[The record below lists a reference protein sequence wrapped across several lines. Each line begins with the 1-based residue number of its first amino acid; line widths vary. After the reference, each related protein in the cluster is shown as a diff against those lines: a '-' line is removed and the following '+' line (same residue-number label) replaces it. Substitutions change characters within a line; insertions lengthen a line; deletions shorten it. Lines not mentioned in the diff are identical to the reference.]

1 MVPEVLEKAR
11 VMELQVRMDC
21 NGCVQKIKKAMHN
34 IDGVYDVYIDF
45 AQQKLTVVGRADPE
59 KILKAIK
66 KTRKVATICS
76 HTEPGGEP
84 AANPENAP
92 PAEPA
97 PDAANQPP
105 SEAPPAEP
113 PKDAPPAGEKPEE
126 VKPSPEAEASASA
139 EPKDVGEVHMVHYYP
154 QNYVNDL
161 PIAPYYVTQSY
172 SSYRPPAYVSGYG
185 YGRPIIRFSGAEAYA
200 DDHYYYSRNQG
211 GADGNNITSM
221 FSDENPNA
229 CTIV

>member
-45 AQQKLTVVGRADPE
+45 PQQKLTVVGRADPE

-66 KTRKVATICS
+66 KTRKIATICS
-76 HTEPGGEP
+76 HTEP
-84 AANPENAP
+84 

-97 PDAANQPP
+97 PPNPENEPSPAEAAP
-105 SEAPPAEP
+105 PPAESEP
-113 PKDAPPAGEKPEE
+113 PKETPAAPAEEKKEE
-126 VKPSPEAEASASA
+126 VKPSAEAEATSA
-139 EPKDVGEVHMVHYYP
+139 EPKDVEEVHMVHYYP
-154 QNYVNDL
+154 QNG
-161 PIAPYYVTQSY
+161 PYYVSHGYNST
-172 SSYRPPAYVSGYG
+172 YRAPVYVSGYG
-185 YGRPIIRFSGAEAYA
+185 LGRPVGRDFIRVMSGSEAYAAA
-200 DDHYYYSRNQG
+200 DDHYYYARNYHSG
-211 GADGNNITSM
+211 DHGNNITSV

-229 CTIV
+229 CAIV